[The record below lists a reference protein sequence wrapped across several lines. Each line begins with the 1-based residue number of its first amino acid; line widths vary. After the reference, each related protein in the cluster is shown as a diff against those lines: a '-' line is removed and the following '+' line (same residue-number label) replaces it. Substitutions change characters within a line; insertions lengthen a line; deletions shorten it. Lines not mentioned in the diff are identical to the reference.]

1 MKEIK
6 HLVLDEKQKL
16 HINKCF
22 NEKGRMTMER
32 AEVAAKIREMLIENL
47 RIPAE
52 ILEDDSELFG
62 GDIGLDSVDSLEII
76 AGIDD
81 LYGVN
86 MTGVDKTNFRDIN
99 ALTNYV
105 VEHAEA

>member
-1 MKEIK
+1 MRSESFRYYSKERK
-6 HLVLDEKQKL
+6 EKK
-16 HINKCF
+16 
-22 NEKGRMTMER
+22 TMER
-32 AEVAAKIREMLIENL
+32 AEVAAKIKDMLVENL
-47 RIPAE
+47 RIPE
-52 ILEDDSELFG
+52 EMLDDDAELFG

-81 LYGVN
+81 LFGVN

-105 VEHAEA
+105 MENAEA

>member
-1 MKEIK
+1 
-6 HLVLDEKQKL
+6 
-16 HINKCF
+16 
-22 NEKGRMTMER
+22 MER
-32 AEVAAKIREMLIENL
+32 TEVAAKIKDMLVENL

-52 ILEDDSELFG
+52 MLEDDAELFG
-62 GDIGLDSVDSLEII
+62 GEIGLDSVDSLEII

-81 LYGVN
+81 MYGVN

-105 VEHAEA
+105 MENAEA

>member
-1 MKEIK
+1 
-6 HLVLDEKQKL
+6 
-16 HINKCF
+16 
-22 NEKGRMTMER
+22 MER
-32 AEVAAKIREMLIENL
+32 TEVAAKIKDMLVENL

-52 ILEDDSELFG
+52 MLEDDAELFG
-62 GDIGLDSVDSLEII
+62 GEIGLDSVDSLEII

-81 LYGVN
+81 MFGVS

-105 VEHAEA
+105 MENAEA

>member
-1 MKEIK
+1 MRKE
-6 HLVLDEKQKL
+6 EKK
-16 HINKCF
+16 
-22 NEKGRMTMER
+22 MER
-32 AEVAAKIREMLIENL
+32 TEVAAKIKDMLIENL

-52 ILEDDSELFG
+52 LLEDDAELFG

-81 LYGVN
+81 MFGVN

-105 VEHAEA
+105 MEHAEA